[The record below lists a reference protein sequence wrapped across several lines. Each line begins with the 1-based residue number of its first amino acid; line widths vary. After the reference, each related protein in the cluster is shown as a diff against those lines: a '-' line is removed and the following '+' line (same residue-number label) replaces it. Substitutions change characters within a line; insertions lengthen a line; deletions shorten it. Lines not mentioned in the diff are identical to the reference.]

1 MSILHRDIEAEAGKP
16 SRDLIAAN
24 IQLPY
29 FGFLRKNV
37 AVVMSKNN
45 TSLDGAEINPF
56 RSPWKPAWRWSA
68 VVFLALAAIIY
79 MVG

>member
-1 MSILHRDIEAEAGKP
+1 MSIFYRDIEAEAGKP
-16 SRDLIAAN
+16 SQGLIAAD

-29 FGFLRKNV
+29 FGFPRKNV

-45 TSLDGAEINPF
+45 TSLDGAEVNPF

-68 VVFLALAAIIY
+68 VVFLVLAAIVY